1 MPFSDL
7 REQIDAR
14 LDADAQLANSQRM
27 SSPTETDW
35 TMDRQSVT
43 IRAAGS
49 TGIELVYLT
58 DGRVIHAR
66 TFAASPMSIP
76 RIVRTV
82 TEHLLGYRVTH
93 PQET

>member
-7 REQIDAR
+7 YAHIDAR
-14 LDADAQLANSQRM
+14 LGAERYLTDSQR
-27 SSPTETDW
+27 SFEHDTGVW
-35 TMDRQSVT
+35 TLDRQAVV
-43 IRAAGS
+43 IRPAGS
-49 TGIELVYLT
+49 TGIEILYQT

-66 TFAASPMSIP
+66 TFAASPMSVP

-82 TEHLLGYRVTH
+82 TEHLLGYRATQ